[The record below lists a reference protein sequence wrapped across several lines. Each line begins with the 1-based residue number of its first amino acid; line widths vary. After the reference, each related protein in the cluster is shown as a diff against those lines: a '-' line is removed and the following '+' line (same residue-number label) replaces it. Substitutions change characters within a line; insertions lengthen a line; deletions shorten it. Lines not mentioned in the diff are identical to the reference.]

1 MLSMHRE
8 RKWVTGELA
17 WKGLA
22 AAGRAKKE
30 PTECERGKF
39 DWRACLQ
46 ATGKPDSEQRQKV
59 DGLNSHN

>member
-1 MLSMHRE
+1 MHRE

-30 PTECERGKF
+30 LTECERREF
-39 DWRACLQ
+39 DCRACLQ
-46 ATGKPDSEQRQKV
+46 ATGKPEQRVAQKS
-59 DGLNSHN
+59 GWLE